1 MGQQNNGGVNTV
13 NLVLIVGYFFIQL
26 GNFFIQ
32 LLDVI
37 FNNIAESV
45 ILLLTSSILLQNI
58 INGLEL
64 EGLIVVCCCGPQ
76 FARLLSPVLLLD
88 LVTDLWQG
96 LGPGV
101 NKCEGEVFGQLELF
115 LKPYMLLMFNNAILG
130 SFLPLVL
137 LSR

>member
-1 MGQQNNGGVNTV
+1 MGQQNNRGVNTV
-13 NLVLIVGYFFIQL
+13 NLLLIVG
-26 GNFFIQ
+26 NFVIK

-37 FNNIAESV
+37 FNDVIESLV
-45 ILLLTSSILLQNI
+45 LLFTSGILLQNI
-58 INGLEL
+58 IDGLEL
-64 EGLIVVCCCGPQ
+64 ESLIAGCCRGPQ
-76 FARLLSPVLLLD
+76 FVRLLSPVFLLD

>member
-1 MGQQNNGGVNTV
+1 MGQQNNGGFNTV
-13 NLVLIVGYFFIQL
+13 NLLLIVG
-26 GNFFIQ
+26 NFVIQ

-37 FNNIAESV
+37 FNDVVEPLV
-45 ILLLTSSILLQNI
+45 LLLASSILLQNI

-64 EGLIVVCCCGPQ
+64 EGLIVSCCRGPQ
-76 FARLLSPVLLLD
+76 FTCLLSPVLLLD

>member
-1 MGQQNNGGVNTV
+1 MLYSFTV
-13 NLVLIVGYFFIQL
+13 GRYIFLQISNFLI
-26 GNFFIQ
+26 N
-32 LLDVI
+32 DVI
-37 FNNIAESV
+37 ESK
-45 ILLLTSSILLQNI
+45 ILLFTSNILLQNI
-58 INGLEL
+58 VNGLEL
-64 EGLIVVCCCGPQ
+64 EGLIVSCCRGPQ
-76 FARLLSPVLLLD
+76 FVRLLSPVLLLD

>member
-1 MGQQNNGGVNTV
+1 MLNIFLKICNF
-13 NLVLIVGYFFIQL
+13 LINDVGESE
-26 GNFFIQ
+26 NFF
-32 LLDVI
+32 
-37 FNNIAESV
+37 F
-45 ILLLTSSILLQNI
+45 TSSILLQNI
-58 INGLEL
+58 VNGLEL
-64 EGLIVVCCCGPQ
+64 KSLIVVCCRGPQ
-76 FARLLSPVLLLD
+76 CARLLSPVLLMD

-115 LKPYMLLMFNNAILG
+115 LEPYMLLMFNNAILG

>member
-1 MGQQNNGGVNTV
+1 MLYSFTV
-13 NLVLIVGYFFIQL
+13 CRYIFLQIS
-26 GNFFIQ
+26 NFFINNVTESKDF
-32 LLDVI
+32 LL
-37 FNNIAESV
+37 A
-45 ILLLTSSILLQNI
+45 SSILLQNI
-58 INGLEL
+58 VNGLEL
-64 EGLIVVCCCGPQ
+64 ESLIVGCCRGPQ
-76 FARLLSPVLLLD
+76 FVRLLSPVLLLD